1 MRLLTASPDTERAAK
16 PARTQRRRDGR
27 RWRRGAALAGIALA
41 LLAGGGYA
49 AHRAGWGVAGLDLG
63 RSRALA
69 LSAAAGFSVADVA
82 VQGRARTGVADILAA
97 LQVKRGTAIL
107 AVSPSEAKA
116 RLEALPWV
124 HSASVARLLPDTI
137 SVQLTERKPMALW
150 QHGGKFELIDDEG
163 KVLPVPQPGEFS
175 ALPVLV
181 GEGAP
186 EAGAGLL
193 AMLAE
198 EPALRDRVAAAVRV
212 GGRRWN
218 LRMDNGIDVELP
230 EENAAVA
237 WHELARLDRT
247 HGLLER
253 DIRRV
258 DLRLPDRLVLQS
270 PPQPEKPAAPKKKN
284 PGRST

>member
-16 PARTQRRRDGR
+16 PARSQRRGERR
-27 RWRRGAALAGIALA
+27 RWRRSAALAGIALA

-49 AHRAGWGVAGLDLG
+49 AHRAGWGAAGLDLG
-63 RSRALA
+63 KSRGLA
-69 LSAAAGFSVADVA
+69 LSAAAGFAVADVA
-82 VQGRARTGVADILAA
+82 VAGRGRTGVDDLLAA
-97 LQVKRGTAIL
+97 LQVKRGTPIL
-107 AVSPSEAKA
+107 AVSPAEAKA

-124 HSASVARLLPDTI
+124 RSASVARLLPDTI
-137 SVQLTERKPMALW
+137 TVQLTERKPIALW

-163 KVLPVPQPGEFS
+163 KVLPVSQLGEFS

-186 EAGAGLL
+186 EAGADLL
-193 AMLAE
+193 AMLAQ
-198 EPALRDRVAAAVRV
+198 EPALRNRVAAAVRV

-237 WHELARLDRT
+237 WRELARLDRT

-258 DLRLPDRLVLQS
+258 DLRLPDRLVLQNA
-270 PPQPEKPAAPKKKN
+270 PQPEKPAAPKKKN

>member
-16 PARTQRRRDGR
+16 PARTQRRGAR
-27 RWRRGAALAGIALA
+27 RPRRRGAALAGIALA
-41 LLAGGGYA
+41 LLAAGGYA
-49 AHRAGWGVAGLDLG
+49 AHRAGLDLG

-69 LSAAAGFSVADVA
+69 LSAEAGFAVADVA
-82 VQGRARTGVADILAA
+82 VQGRGRTGVNDILAA
-97 LQVKRGTAIL
+97 LQVKRGTPIL

-116 RLEALPWV
+116 RLEELPWV
-124 HSASVARLLPDTI
+124 RSASVARLLPDTI

-163 KVLPVPQPGEFS
+163 KVLPVPQLGEFA

-186 EAGAGLL
+186 EVGAGLL

-230 EENAAVA
+230 EQNAAVA

-270 PPQPEKPAAPKKKN
+270 PPPPEKPAAPKKKN